1 MSKAVDFEERLARHL
16 DELKW
21 LYCEL
26 YPEDG
31 FSYLCGRL
39 KARYEERRAS
49 LKKLDAV
56 RESDPDWYKRNDMV
70 GMMMYTE
77 AFAGNL
83 KGVEKRLPY
92 IQECG
97 VNYLHLMPLLDS
109 PEGKSDGGYAVADFG
124 KVRPDLGTME
134 DLAALTET
142 CHKKGLSVC
151 LDFVDRKSTRLNS
164 SHR

>member
-1 MSKAVDFEERLARHL
+1 MSKIAEFEERLAKHL

-31 FSYLCGRL
+31 FSYLCSRL
-39 KARYEERRAS
+39 EERYQERRES
-49 LKKLDAV
+49 LKKLDRA
-56 RESDPDWYKRNDMV
+56 READPDWYKRNDMA

-83 KGVEKRLPY
+83 KGVEARLPY
-92 IQECG
+92 IRECG

-109 PEGKSDGGYAVADFG
+109 RRLCSVGFCKGAAGSGNHGGSGRADGNLSQERLKRLSGFCNESY
-124 KVRPDLGTME
+124 LGG
-134 DLAALTET
+134 A
-142 CHKKGLSVC
+142 
-151 LDFVDRKSTRLNS
+151 
-164 SHR
+164 

>member
-49 LKKLDAV
+49 LMLF
-56 RESDPDWYKRNDMV
+56 
-70 GMMMYTE
+70 G
-77 AFAGNL
+77 
-83 KGVEKRLPY
+83 
-92 IQECG
+92 
-97 VNYLHLMPLLDS
+97 S
-109 PEGKSDGGYAVADFG
+109 PI
-124 KVRPDLGTME
+124 RTGTS
-134 DLAALTET
+134 ATIWWA
-142 CHKKGLSVC
+142 
-151 LDFVDRKSTRLNS
+151 
-164 SHR
+164 